1 MATTKFLTSSLLA
14 LCATF
19 GVAMNANKTNN
30 ATTKTNAEA
39 LTITKEA
46 SLKKNNVGNEIEDA
60 TKYILDK
67 IITDGPSLITGAVTT
82 YAKNMVINILKDY
95 GIDFRDASIKYL
107 ERIENSLEEI
117 KEKLNAIEKK
127 QDIYQAQSILNN
139 GLYKMFTEIN
149 FTIKDKVYGS
159 LWELATL
166 ELEDKLSEEELEARR
181 YEVYKALLKDYSLQ
195 ANTLGLE
202 NTLVG
207 YASTVADAI
216 LRPNQADPSKDIFY
230 YYDLT
235 LGQNDKWV
243 GQQIKNRRAY
253 IAYCTNMLLATVN
266 LAEFDMHYRYE
277 EKPAARATY
286 DRELQTMADYVN
298 AVGTKF
304 QAELKRLDE
313 LEKKMKDDHIT
324 SYLPTNTEYSTR
336 MATLTYNL
344 NDREGDQSRQ
354 SLLRANKLGSSY
366 RDSGMAY
373 HPDQNL
379 INNVVNDYKTYVGTY
394 HLEDYSINKYL
405 KDAGFYANNED
416 LFDSAAGIFYG
427 DLKVNSMG
435 LFYHD
440 TELTSAYYNKEG
452 NYVSTPIYKV
462 NCYHNWLGAVTRSEL
477 VEKNFDYYL
486 CFIRSDQKRLVG
498 NFQASYFDRLT
509 TDISRSLF
517 YTDDIGYF
525 VGYSDFFVQDC
536 W

>member
-1 MATTKFLTSSLLA
+1 MCLSTIYRINNPECDIEDLMKIVQGPDFPTGGIISGVEGIKEMYETGRGKFQITSKYEIKEFNDHNEIVVSEIPYGINKKDLVFSIDKIRKNKDIDGINEVNDLSSGDSINIVIDLKKEINPNVVLQYLL
-14 LCATF
+14 
-19 GVAMNANKTNN
+19 NKTNLRVNYN
-30 ATTKTNAEA
+30 ANIVAICDKHPETLSLTRYLDVYIDFLREINLKQYKFDYEKTKARLHILDGLLKSVDIIDEIIKIIRNSVNKEDSKEKLMSIYKFSDVQAEA
-39 LTITKEA
+39 
-46 SLKKNNVGNEIEDA
+46 
-60 TKYILDK
+60 ILNIRLYK
-67 IITDGPSLITGAVTT
+67 LSHTD
-82 YAKNMVINILKDY
+82 INILKDY

-313 LEKKMKDDHIT
+313 LEKKMKD
-324 SYLPTNTEYSTR
+324 
-336 MATLTYNL
+336 
-344 NDREGDQSRQ
+344 
-354 SLLRANKLGSSY
+354 
-366 RDSGMAY
+366 
-373 HPDQNL
+373 
-379 INNVVNDYKTYVGTY
+379 V
-394 HLEDYSINKYL
+394 
-405 KDAGFYANNED
+405 
-416 LFDSAAGIFYG
+416 
-427 DLKVNSMG
+427 
-435 LFYHD
+435 
-440 TELTSAYYNKEG
+440 
-452 NYVSTPIYKV
+452 
-462 NCYHNWLGAVTRSEL
+462 C
-477 VEKNFDYYL
+477 
-486 CFIRSDQKRLVG
+486 
-498 NFQASYFDRLT
+498 
-509 TDISRSLF
+509 
-517 YTDDIGYF
+517 
-525 VGYSDFFVQDC
+525 
-536 W
+536 